1 MKFSAKMIWKHWA
14 IENKYAFFI
23 FLWIQRIMK
32 NWLMLIKCIST
43 IAVITNLFETE
54 GYFLVKYNSNIHFR
68 NNDYAKFIS

>member
-1 MKFSAKMIWKHWA
+1 
-14 IENKYAFFI
+14 
-23 FLWIQRIMK
+23 
-32 NWLMLIKCIST
+32 MLIKCIST